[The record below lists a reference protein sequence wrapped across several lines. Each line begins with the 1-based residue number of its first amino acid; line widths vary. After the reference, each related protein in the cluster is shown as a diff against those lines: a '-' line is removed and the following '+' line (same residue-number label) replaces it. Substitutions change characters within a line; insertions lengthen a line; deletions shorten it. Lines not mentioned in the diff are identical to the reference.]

1 VLHHLKHWFAPSQ
14 HTYLHEQGVFKLNT
28 LKSLLGLAMVVEAR
42 DPYTAGHLWRVSRLA
57 SLLAARGGLSA
68 HDCAC
73 CEAGGFLHDLG
84 KVAMPDSVLG
94 KPAELTPDEFEVMQT
109 HPSVG
114 ARVLGG
120 HALGSMVY
128 AAVRSHHERPDGTG
142 YPDGLSKDDIPLTA
156 RVVGLVDAFDAMTS
170 DRPYRK
176 GMPIEQALSRIREG
190 RGRQFD
196 AAWVDVLLTRIQIDE
211 MEHIVGHSEE
221 GLPLL
226 HCPVCSGPMLMPLNT
241 ETQVGCRICAAELE
255 VHKVDGVVELHASGR
270 KASADLLQPKPEPAL
285 IDAMATRLAPYVR

>member
-1 VLHHLKHWFAPSQ
+1 MLHQLRQWFARHPDER
-14 HTYLHEQGVFKLNT
+14 THEQSAFKLNA
-28 LKSLLGLAMVVEAR
+28 LKSLLGLVMVVEAR
-42 DPYTAGHLWRVSRLA
+42 DPYTAGHLWRVSRL
-57 SLLAARGGLSA
+57 SGLLAARAGVSA

-84 KVAMPDSVLG
+84 KVAMPDGVLR
-94 KPAELTPDEFEVMQT
+94 KPGDLTTEEAEIMKT

-128 AAVRSHHERPDGTG
+128 AAVLSHHERPDGTG
-142 YPDGLSKDDIPLTA
+142 YPEGLSGDNIPLTA
-156 RVVGLVDAFDAMTS
+156 RVVGLADAFDAMTS

-176 GMPIEQALSRIREG
+176 GMPLEQALNRIREG

-196 AAWVDVLLTRIQIDE
+196 AAWVDVLLDRIQLDE
-211 MEHIVGHSEE
+211 LKHIVGHSEE

-226 HCPVCSGPMLMPLNT
+226 HCPMCAGPMASPLGT
-241 ETQVGCRICAAELE
+241 ESVTACRICEAELE
-255 VHKVDGVVELHASGR
+255 TRKVHGAVELRATGR
-270 KASADLLQPKPEPAL
+270 KASAVLLQPKPEPEL
-285 IDAMATRLAPYVR
+285 IEKMAKRLAPHVH

>member
-1 VLHHLKHWFAPSQ
+1 MLNRIKHWFAPP
-14 HTYLHEQGVFKLNT
+14 EQEHPHGQGIFKLNA

-42 DPYTAGHLWRVSRLA
+42 DPYTAGHLWRVSRLS
-57 SLLAARGGLSA
+57 SLLAARGGVSA

-94 KPAELTPDEFEVMQT
+94 KPAELTAQEFEVMQT
-109 HPSVG
+109 HPNVG
-114 ARVLGG
+114 ARALGG

-128 AAVRSHHERPDGTG
+128 AAVLSHHERPDGTG
-142 YPDGLSKDDIPLTA
+142 YPEGLSGEAIPLTA
-156 RVVGLVDAFDAMTS
+156 RVVGLADAFDAMTS

-176 GMPIEQALSRIREG
+176 GLPIEQALHRIREG

-196 AAWVDVLLTRIQIDE
+196 AAWTDVLLTRIQLDE
-211 MEHIVGHSEE
+211 LEHIVGHSEE

-226 HCPVCSGPMLMPLNT
+226 HCPLCSGPMIRPAHSEQLT
-241 ETQVGCRICAAELE
+241 GCRVCGAELV
-255 VHKVDGVVELHASGR
+255 VHKSHGVVELRPSGR
-270 KASADLLQPKPEPAL
+270 KASAALLQPTPEPAL
-285 IDAMATRLAPYVR
+285 IEAMAQRLAPYVH